1 MQHIVYLTT
10 NLVNNKIYI
19 GVHKTETPYKF
30 DGYLGNS
37 LWVND
42 SYLINHPKEPFH
54 YAVKKYG
61 AKNFK
66 RKTLKVF
73 DNRQDALDLERWL
86 VDEEFIKRSDTY
98 NITLGGGEPP
108 VYSKTIY
115 QYSMNGEFLKEWNS
129 IREAAIFYKVSDS
142 SIGKAVLEGTPSLK
156 YLWSDTKAF
165 NIKNFHINENKK
177 VTYLYSKNG
186 EFIKEFNSITEC
198 ANFLEKTPSRV
209 QHCIKGKICINKQWY
224 VSDTYFQKFLIPTK
238 ESHKNQPVYQY
249 DLNGNF
255 IKEFPNQK
263 AIAEFLGLKSCNVNN
278 SIKQGHS
285 YHGFQWSYEKVP
297 FMKELKP
304 KSGRVRK
311 VGRYSLEGEL
321 LETFNSVNEAKR
333 TWGSSAVGCLR
344 GSHKT
349 CRGYIFKYIE

>member
-1 MQHIVYLTT
+1 MKHIVYLTT
-10 NLVNNKIYI
+10 NIINGKIYI

-30 DGYLGNS
+30 DGYLGDG

-54 YAVKKYG
+54 YAIKKYG
-61 AKNFK
+61 IKNFK

-108 VYSKTIY
+108 TYCKTIY
-115 QYSMNGEFLKEWNS
+115 QYSLNGNFIKEWNS
-129 IREAAIFYKVSDS
+129 IREAAIFYKVTDS
-142 SIGKAVLEGTPSLK
+142 SIGKAVLEGTPSVK

-165 NIKNFHINENKK
+165 NINNFHIEENKK
-177 VTYLYSKNG
+177 KTYLYSNKG
-186 EFIKEFNSITEC
+186 EFVKEFSSISDC
-198 ANFLEKTPSRV
+198 AKFIENTPSRIH
-209 QHCIKGKICINKQWY
+209 HCIKDKTCINKQWY
-224 VSDTYFQKFLIPTK
+224 VSDTLYREFPIPVK
-238 ESHKNQPVYQY
+238 KSHKDCPVYQY
-249 DLNGNF
+249 DLEGNF
-255 IKEFPNQK
+255 IKEFPSQK
-263 AIAEFLGLKSCNVNN
+263 AIAKALGLKSCNVNN

-297 FMKELKP
+297 FMKRLELKQ
-304 KSGRVRK
+304 GRVRK
-311 VGRYSLEGEL
+311 VGRYSLEGGL

-349 CRGYIFKYIE
+349 CRGFIFKYIE